1 MVDIEG
7 TNRTIH
13 GQPLGE
19 TNYRVAVET
28 VIMGHAHLPIPVR
41 DELIYV
47 ADAQGAQV
55 AWPKELVVFDGDDE
69 KVRVLTYL
77 LT

>member
-1 MVDIEG
+1 M
-7 TNRTIH
+7 
-13 GQPLGE
+13 GE
-19 TNYRVAVET
+19 TNYRVAVEI

-55 AWPKELVVFDGDDE
+55 AWPKELVIFDDNDE
-69 KVRVLTYL
+69 KVRI
-77 LT
+77 